1 MSKKQTGLGRGLDSL
16 IPKEFDESILA
27 DSSERIQKIDVTKIE
42 ANLGQPRRYFDD
54 QALNELAESI
64 KEHGLLQPIIV
75 TPKGQ
80 GTYQIVAGERRWRA
94 TKIAGLETIPVIV
107 RSTKELE
114 KLEIALV
121 ENVQR
126 VDLSPLEQAV
136 SIERLHQQF
145 SMDYPVIGKKLGKAH
160 STITNIVRLLQ
171 LPKEAKQALEQGK
184 ISEGHARQILALKGA
199 DNQKELHNLIVKK
212 HWTVR
217 QAENYVT
224 AHKEGHTAEGKALGR
239 VQNTTDETK
248 AIDKK
253 LNTKVSLKR
262 LAKGGKLEIAFKSDD
277 DLWRIT
283 NKIVGS

>member
-27 DSSERIQKIDVTKIE
+27 DSSERIQKIDVSKIE

-199 DNQKELHNLIVKK
+199 DNQKELLNLIVKK

-248 AIDKK
+248 AIAKK

>member
-27 DSSERIQKIDVTKIE
+27 DSSERIQKIDVSKIE

-126 VDLSPLEQAV
+126 VDLSPRSE
-136 SIERLHQQF
+136 ER
-145 SMDYPVIGKKLGKAH
+145 
-160 STITNIVRLLQ
+160 
-171 LPKEAKQALEQGK
+171 
-184 ISEGHARQILALKGA
+184 
-199 DNQKELHNLIVKK
+199 
-212 HWTVR
+212 
-217 QAENYVT
+217 
-224 AHKEGHTAEGKALGR
+224 
-239 VQNTTDETK
+239 
-248 AIDKK
+248 
-253 LNTKVSLKR
+253 
-262 LAKGGKLEIAFKSDD
+262 
-277 DLWRIT
+277 
-283 NKIVGS
+283 

>member
-199 DNQKELHNLIVKK
+199 DNQKELLNLIVKK

-248 AIDKK
+248 AIAKK